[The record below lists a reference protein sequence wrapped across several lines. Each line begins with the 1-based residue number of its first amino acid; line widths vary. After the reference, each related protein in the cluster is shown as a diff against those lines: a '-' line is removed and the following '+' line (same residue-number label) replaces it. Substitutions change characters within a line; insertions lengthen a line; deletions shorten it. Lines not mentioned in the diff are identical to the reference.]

1 MSNEKQFE
9 WYSDKSVKLTKTV
22 LLVVVLFLIVLDVLA
37 LVAFKDKMPTISR
50 FVLQSVPMFMCV
62 VWVLGIATISLFAPR
77 KRVLSHKSVGLRK
90 LSTFLVI
97 VVLVAMGS
105 SLRDIGTNLDCGEID
120 ETEYATGWKQHI
132 LKVECIQTAQYN
144 YRLIDCQDCIKEKCT
159 TKVNLSVLSKFGLY
173 LVGLLWG
180 AVVWPQRYYEG
191 DEEVKNAK

>member
-1 MSNEKQFE
+1 MSNKNQFQ
-9 WYSDKSVKLTKTV
+9 WYSDKSVKLTKTI

-90 LSTFLVI
+90 LATFLMI
-97 VVLVAMGS
+97 VVFVTMGS
-105 SLRDIGTNLDCGEID
+105 SLRDIGMNLDCGAID
-120 ETEYATGWKQHI
+120 ETEYASGWKHHL

-144 YRLIDCQDCIKEKCT
+144 YSLIDCDDCHMEKCT
-159 TKVNLSVLSKFGLY
+159 TKVNLSVLAKFGLY
-173 LVGLLWG
+173 VFGLIWG
-180 AVVWPQRYYEG
+180 IFIWPQRYYEG
-191 DEEVKNAK
+191 ETVLKNGE